1 MAQAVPLITVVMT
14 TYRDDPP
21 VLKRAID
28 SILGQTWRDLEF
40 VVVFEP
46 DDPNWD
52 MVNRDFRDPRIVLVR
67 CMTKTGMAGS
77 FNEGLS
83 RARGRYIARMDSD
96 DVAYPHRLETQ
107 VRHLQ
112 AHPDLAVLG
121 AAGRLMDRDGNM
133 VGVRQFP
140 TTHGAIVRHF
150 TLTNPVFHPTVMWD
164 RERVGYGLRYDAS
177 QIQEDTELWLRLLRG
192 GHRFA
197 NLPDALID
205 YTQPDGYRRPKK
217 VWKGGIRARLKHWR
231 LGLQNPMFF
240 VGIALRFG
248 LLVLPVPLL
257 DAITQRNGLSDR
269 LRSIRRDAPLSA
281 AK

>member
-1 MAQAVPLITVVMT
+1 MTQPDPLVTVLMT
-14 TYRDDPP
+14 TYADDLP

-28 SILGQTWRDLEF
+28 SILAQTLRDFEF

-46 DDPNWD
+46 DDRNWD
-52 MVNRDFRDPRIVLVR
+52 QVNRDYRDPRLVLFQCPTR
-67 CMTKTGMAGS
+67 AGMAAS
-77 FNEGLS
+77 FNAGLAL
-83 RARGRYIARMDSD
+83 ARGRYIARMDSD

-112 AHPDLAVLG
+112 ARPDLAVLG
-121 AAGRLMDRDGNM
+121 AAGRLMDRDGNA
-133 VGVRQFP
+133 VGIRQFP
-140 TTHGAIVRHF
+140 TTHGDIVWNF
-150 TLTNPVFHPTVMWD
+150 AMTNPMLHPTVVWD
-164 RERVGYGLRYDAS
+164 RERVGYDLRYDPS
-177 QIQEDTELWLRLLRG
+177 QIQEDMELWLRLVRG

-197 NLPDALID
+197 NLPEALID

-231 LGLQNPMFF
+231 LGLRNPMFF

-248 LLVLPVPLL
+248 LLLLPVPIL
-257 DAITQRNGLSDR
+257 DAITQRNRLSDR
-269 LRSIRRDAPLSA
+269 LRSIRRDTFLPA